1 MPSGS
6 LSRSRLYA
14 PFLGLVAIQALLVAL
29 LPSTSGSDDPAAQFA
44 GGQPPGVQEG
54 QTAGPGDGEAADG
67 GTTDAPGDRSEDEGS
82 PTGGAPDAGATGS
95 AQRAEPG
102 DGGGAREGGREAQ
115 DDGASGATAAAGDTG
130 HCTEDGR
137 QHPIV
142 FHAPS
147 CAPAWDGGDNGGA
160 TYRGVSEDE
169 INVVW
174 LVEGENEQVAAIASA
189 AGADTSP
196 EEQAAHLQVLE
207 DFLNEYHE
215 FSGREVRLTFHELED
230 CPQSPPDIPGC
241 RAEVRQVMEVL
252 DPFMLL
258 WSTPI
263 YPDIFDEFA
272 RAGVVSLGGA
282 AFAREAFV
290 GHRPYRWD
298 LAMDGTQG
306 LELTGE
312 YYCKKM
318 AGETA
323 SHAGQII
330 HPSIG
335 ARDTTERR
343 LGIISR
349 EAEAN
354 VLAARRLAELVREC
368 SGQEVPIVT
377 YDTNLERAQEQA
389 VANTAALVAEGV
401 TTVVCNCDVIRP
413 VFITRNFTAQNYF
426 PEHLI
431 TGLQAIDFDV
441 IGRLYDPEQWQ
452 RAFGLSHLAAAV
464 DWDEANAER
473 VSQAM
478 GMDERICDCPV
489 MTEYVLLAGLML
501 HEAGPDLTPQ
511 TLESAMFASDPL
523 GGWEA
528 TGGDPAI
535 RLQRFGEGDY
545 TAISDV
551 REVYWSA
558 SATSE
563 ADGDPGAYVPM
574 NDGRRYQQ
582 GELTSD
588 FEIPQPSR

>member
-1 MPSGS
+1 
-6 LSRSRLYA
+6 
-14 PFLGLVAIQALLVAL
+14 
-29 LPSTSGSDDPAAQFA
+29 
-44 GGQPPGVQEG
+44 
-54 QTAGPGDGEAADG
+54 
-67 GTTDAPGDRSEDEGS
+67 
-82 PTGGAPDAGATGS
+82 
-95 AQRAEPG
+95 
-102 DGGGAREGGREAQ
+102 
-115 DDGASGATAAAGDTG
+115 
-130 HCTEDGR
+130 
-137 QHPIV
+137 
-142 FHAPS
+142 
-147 CAPAWDGGDNGGA
+147 
-160 TYRGVSEDE
+160 
-169 INVVW
+169 VVW
-174 LVEGENEQVAAIASA
+174 LVEEANEQVAAIGSA

-196 EEQAAHLQVLE
+196 EEEAAHLQVLE
-207 DFLNEYHE
+207 DFLNEHHE
-215 FSGREVRLTFHELED
+215 FYGREVSLTYYQLED
-230 CPQSPPDIPGC
+230 CPQSPADIPGC
-241 RAEVRQVMEVL
+241 RAEVRRVMEEL

-272 RAGVVSLGGA
+272 RAQVVSVGGA
-282 AFAREAFV
+282 AFAREAFT

-323 SHAGQII
+323 SHAGQLI

-335 ARDTTERR
+335 TRDTTERR

-354 VLAARRLAELVREC
+354 VLAARRLAEQVREC
-368 SGQEVPIVT
+368 SGHDVPIVT

-389 VANTAALVAEGV
+389 AANTAALVAAGV

-431 TGLQAIDFDV
+431 SGLQAIDFDA

-478 GMDERICDCPV
+478 GMDERICNCPV

-501 HEAGPDLTPQ
+501 QEAGPELTPHVMEAA
-511 TLESAMFASDPL
+511 LFESEPL

-528 TGGDPAI
+528 TGGDPSI

-563 ADGDPGAYVPM
+563 ADGEPGAYVPM

-582 GELTSD
+582 GELASA